1 MKINQ
6 AYLDIQ
12 LWKVLE
18 NELSKYNK
26 QIKDLEDSNSKTLND
41 IMFYKKGLQEAL
53 LNISKNPSKENT
65 AARIKKLNNFSKSN
79 EPVKRAINYYL
90 TEQLSLKG
98 LGHTDAWIYLSNKSR
113 TNLSKNEPIEE
124 YSFELKRIPIK
135 RLYEVFINSQVINP
149 KTELTAIEMAFNGS
163 TISSIEEVE
172 FTLKQKNHIVYLFDE
187 LNNRKLIN
195 YKYVNNNKLIALIS
209 GISNIS
215 SQRDNYQNNKN
226 ISSLLSKGKPRHS
239 KIIDEIVDTLING
252 Q

>member
-65 AARIKKLNNFSKSN
+65 AARINKLNNFSKSN
-79 EPVKRAINYYL
+79 EPVKRAMNYYL

-98 LGHTDAWIYLSNKSR
+98 LGHTDAWIYLSNKSH
-113 TNLSKNEPIEE
+113 TNLLKNEPIEE
-124 YSFELKRIPIK
+124 YSFELKHIPIK

-149 KTELTAIEMAFNGS
+149 KTDLKAIETAFNGS
-163 TISSIEEVE
+163 PISSIEEVE

-215 SQRDNYQNNKN
+215 SQRDNYQNNKS